1 MDKDSLAREFLP
13 LVHGIA
19 GEFYGPSF
27 EDRVQAGWEGFW
39 QAVTDFDPNA
49 TNSLRTFAA
58 PRIRKAVREECRQE
72 YYRGQTSET
81 RADRWLFSHPGAT
94 AEEVIS
100 AIGGKPAAAV
110 TAVQRQAGL
119 ADIPYDTTEPGFED
133 DEVGVRP
140 AYIHAVPAPKHL
152 TEMGDAVEKAALL
165 TDQQDRERL
174 RLIGRRA
181 YALELVEKDRRRTM
195 KQLATL
201 ELKRE
206 KSYGRNATDRAR
218 DNLSR
223 PVAGLVRR
231 AA

>member
-1 MDKDSLAREFLP
+1 
-13 LVHGIA
+13 
-19 GEFYGPSF
+19 
-27 EDRVQAGWEGFW
+27 
-39 QAVTDFDPNA
+39 
-49 TNSLRTFAA
+49 
-58 PRIRKAVREECRQE
+58 
-72 YYRGQTSET
+72 
-81 RADRWLFSHPGAT
+81 
-94 AEEVIS
+94 
-100 AIGGKPAAAV
+100 
-110 TAVQRQAGL
+110 
-119 ADIPYDTTEPGFED
+119 
-133 DEVGVRP
+133 
-140 AYIHAVPAPKHL
+140 
-152 TEMGDAVEKAALL
+152 MGDAVEKAALL